1 MTGYSWLASSFVLK
15 PQGFSSDIVGMKWP
29 HQFPTYLVLVI
40 GCSALSCQSPQVT
53 DSVIDIVD
61 PTSLIPAPSELHVVG
76 GFTGPVNHLMVHG
89 FDACTEASQSWIAT
103 WFADLGLSE
112 QLANRGE
119 QKTMVKA
126 SSHLW
131 LDNNQD
137 FAAKEGS
144 YDLHIKVDG
153 VALRFGD
160 QQGLMN
166 GLQTLR
172 QLTPADFWSED
183 FNGSLKPGFHWPL
196 LQITDRPLHAY
207 RGMHLDVCR
216 HFFDVIFI
224 KKYLDNLAFHKF
236 NRFHWHLTEDQGW
249 RIAIEAYPLL
259 TDVGAWRAASQI
271 GPYSDQRFDS
281 TTYGGF
287 YSQDDILEVVAYA
300 TSLGIEVIP
309 EIELPGHSR
318 AAIAAYPWLS
328 CQSELLPVATGW
340 GVFEDVYCA
349 GKDSVFDFLTTVLDE
364 VMDLFPSKVI
374 HIGGDESPKARWET
388 CAACQQ
394 RMVAEGLDNEH
405 QLQSYFIQ
413 RIEKHVNQRGRDIIG
428 WDEILEGGLAPNAK
442 VMSWRGE
449 KGGLAAASMG
459 HEVVMTP
466 GKPLYF
472 DHYQSDPS
480 QEPHAIGGHNSLWDV
495 YAYQPLSNDSSVSA
509 FIIGAQGN
517 VWTEYM
523 ETPEHVEY
531 MVQPRASALAEILWS
546 GARDS
551 ATFDQ
556 ALQYHAQRMDQ
567 LHWNQATHHLHE
579 AH

>member
-1 MTGYSWLASSFVLK
+1 
-15 PQGFSSDIVGMKWP
+15 MKWP
-29 HQFPTYLVLVI
+29 HQIPSFFVLVI
-40 GCSALSCQSPQVT
+40 GCSALSCQSPPGV
-53 DSVIDIVD
+53 DSVIDAVD
-61 PTSLIPAPSELHVVG
+61 PRSLIPAPSEMHVIG
-76 GFTGPVNHLMVHG
+76 GVTAPVNRLVVHG
-89 FDACTEASQSWIAT
+89 LDACPESSKSWIEL
-103 WFADLGLSE
+103 WFADLGLTE
-112 QLANRGE
+112 QLAKRSAK
-119 QKTMVKA
+119 KTLAKA
-126 SSHLW
+126 SHLW
-131 LDNNQD
+131 LDNDPD
-137 FAAKEGS
+137 FKAKEGS
-144 YDLHIKVDG
+144 YDLRIETHG
-153 VALRFGD
+153 VTLRFGD
-160 QQGLMN
+160 QQGLMH

-172 QLTPADFWSED
+172 QLTPTHHWSED
-183 FNGSLKPGFHWPL
+183 FNGSLQPGFLWPL
-196 LQITDRPLHAY
+196 LHIVDRPLHAY

-216 HFFDVIFI
+216 HFFDVSFI

-259 TDVGAWRAASQI
+259 TEIGAWREASQI
-271 GPYSDQRFDS
+271 GPYHEQRFDS

-287 YSQDDILEVVAYA
+287 YSKEDITEVVAYA
-300 TSLGIEVIP
+300 TSLGIVVIP

-328 CQSELLPVATGW
+328 CQSKSLPVATGW
-340 GVFEDVYCA
+340 GVFDDVYCA
-349 GKDSVFDFLTTVLDE
+349 GNDSVFDFLTTVLDE

-374 HIGGDESPKARWET
+374 HIGGDESPKVRW
-388 CAACQQ
+388 AACDACQM
-394 RMVAEGLDNEH
+394 RIEEEGLADEH
-405 QLQSYFIQ
+405 ELQSYFIQ
-413 RIEKHVNQRGRDIIG
+413 RMEKHVNRRGRDIIG
-428 WDEILEGGLAPNAK
+428 WDEILEGGLAPHAK

-449 KGGLAAASMG
+449 KGGLAAAAMG

-523 ETPEHVEY
+523 ETSEQVEY

-551 ATFDQ
+551 ATFDH
-556 ALQYHAQRMDQ
+556 ALQYHALRMNQ

-579 AH
+579 TH